1 MTDCIYFYLGSF
13 FLLPVIFFFYTAFC
27 LYTLVVTVCFYFIL
41 FFSCW
46 CLILFFYFLRI
57 SIFSE
62 PFLPTLVMLLFFSFV
77 INVRGYELPG
87 RFTLL
92 ALLALS
98 SSFPFNSYRV
108 QKTKKQ
114 NKSHYFIFP
123 DFKKYIYMTK
133 AVNFDTQCSKR
144 RLILGRKY
152 SREGRRTNLLVVS
165 VTPGC
170 N

>member
-108 QKTKKQ
+108 QKTK
-114 NKSHYFIFP
+114 NK
-123 DFKKYIYMTK
+123 
-133 AVNFDTQCSKR
+133 
-144 RLILGRKY
+144 
-152 SREGRRTNLLVVS
+152 TNLIILFFQILK
-165 VTPGC
+165 
-170 N
+170 NIYI

>member
-1 MTDCIYFYLGSF
+1 MLLFHFI
-13 FLLPVIFFFYTAFC
+13 FLL
-27 LYTLVVTVCFYFIL
+27 LVSYI
-41 FFSCW
+41 
-46 CLILFFYFLRI
+46 IFFYFLRI

-62 PFLPTLVMLLFFSFV
+62 PFLPTLVTLLFFSFV
-77 INVRGYELPG
+77 INVRGYELLG

-98 SSFPFNSYRV
+98 RSFPFNSYRV
-108 QKTKKQ
+108 QKKNKKTKQ
-114 NKSHYFIFP
+114 ISLFYFSRLK
-123 DFKKYIYMTK
+123 KKYIYMTK

-170 N
+170 ILRRAADRHWPAAVCVCLCLTQWLV